1 MEEHAAASTDFD
13 NGTLHQSASADFDVR
28 ELRTCLGAFVT
39 GVTVITTV
47 DRAGNLHGLTA
58 NSFNS
63 VSLEPPLI
71 LWSLQIKARSYP
83 VFREA
88 ERFTIN
94 ILAADQVAIAKRFAG
109 PTQDKFQG
117 VPVTYGIGGLPLIND
132 CAAYLECRKEA
143 VYPGGDHAVFLGR
156 VEAMQR
162 SDRKPLAFGGGK
174 YMVVH
179 PHDLGAFSL
188 DLGLTS
194 TAQVDAVRIAR
205 PVVEELS
212 RQLDMTVGLAV
223 WGNHGPTIIQW
234 EEGSQPLAV
243 TLRTGLVLPLLT
255 SATGLVFAAYLPPPL
270 TEGFIQAEL
279 TAAAQKRT
287 GEGPKTREQAEAML
301 QDVRNRGIARAIAT
315 IVPSVNEQGIN
326 AFSAPIFNGN
336 GVPVFALTVMGHSGC
351 FDGSWQNPCLAQLR
365 DVAKQL
371 SQRLGY
377 DEGSTFEAT

>member
-1 MEEHAAASTDFD
+1 MS
-13 NGTLHQSASADFDVR
+13 LASADFDLR

-47 DRAGNLHGLTA
+47 DRADNLHGLTA
-58 NSFNS
+58 NSFSS

-71 LWSLQIKARSYP
+71 LWSLQIKTRSYP
-83 VFREA
+83 VFYEA
-88 ERFTIN
+88 ERFAIN
-94 ILAADQVAIAKRFAG
+94 ILAAEQVGIAQRFAR
-109 PTQDKFQG
+109 PAQDKFQG
-117 VPVTYGIGGLPLIND
+117 IPVTHGIGGLPLIKD

-143 VYPGGDHAVFLGR
+143 IYPGGDHAVFLGR
-156 VEAMQR
+156 VDRIQSSE
-162 SDRKPLAFGGGK
+162 RKPLAFGSGK

-179 PHDLGAFSL
+179 PHDLGAFSP
-188 DLGLTS
+188 DLGLAS
-194 TAQVDAVRIAR
+194 TAQSDAVRIAR

-270 TEGFIQAEL
+270 TESFIQAEL
-279 TAAAQKRT
+279 TAAAQKKT

-351 FDGSWQNPCLAQLR
+351 FDGSWQNPCLAQLK

-371 SQRLGY
+371 SQRLL
-377 DEGSTFEAT
+377 

>member
-1 MEEHAAASTDFD
+1 MMEEHAAASTDFD

-63 VSLEPPLI
+63 VSLETPLI

-143 VYPGGDHAVFLGR
+143 VYPGGDHAVFL
-156 VEAMQR
+156 
-162 SDRKPLAFGGGK
+162 
-174 YMVVH
+174 
-179 PHDLGAFSL
+179 
-188 DLGLTS
+188 
-194 TAQVDAVRIAR
+194 
-205 PVVEELS
+205 
-212 RQLDMTVGLAV
+212 
-223 WGNHGPTIIQW
+223 
-234 EEGSQPLAV
+234 
-243 TLRTGLVLPLLT
+243 
-255 SATGLVFAAYLPPPL
+255 
-270 TEGFIQAEL
+270 
-279 TAAAQKRT
+279 
-287 GEGPKTREQAEAML
+287 
-301 QDVRNRGIARAIAT
+301 
-315 IVPSVNEQGIN
+315 
-326 AFSAPIFNGN
+326 
-336 GVPVFALTVMGHSGC
+336 
-351 FDGSWQNPCLAQLR
+351 
-365 DVAKQL
+365 
-371 SQRLGY
+371 
-377 DEGSTFEAT
+377 